1 MADLIHDK
9 RQIDLVDLVEGLR
22 MQDLARAT
30 LASAVHT
37 DEDETDEAGGTD
49 A

>member
-9 RQIDLVDLVEGLR
+9 RQIDLVDLVDRLK

-30 LASAVHT
+30 LTSAVHT
-37 DEDETDEAGGTD
+37 DKDETDEAGGTD